1 MSGLDPM
8 ALRCARQ
15 ELLEADLIA
24 HKKPHYKVLSLPDET
39 RLFMCHDYGPN
50 GRDIQ
55 WETTVAEER
64 AFNIHVG
71 GDATRESFV
80 KMRTERDATLAMPKL
95 IIPALQVN
103 IRAGEVPTDEDGRPS
118 LKVPINSL

>member
-1 MSGLDPM
+1 MPSPWHLVLISHGVA
-8 ALRCARQ
+8 ALSCQ
-15 ELLEADLIA
+15 D
-24 HKKPHYKVLSLPDET
+24 T
-39 RLFMCHDYGPN
+39 N
-50 GRDIQ
+50 GRDIK

-71 GDATRESFV
+71 GGATREAFV
-80 KMRTERDATLAMPKL
+80 KMRTERDATLVMPKL

-103 IRAGEVPTDEDGRPS
+103 MRAGEVPTDDEGRLS